1 MKIRMSSVNL
11 AASQFGANS
20 PAWKGGRNL
29 NGPKAGNW
37 RGGKTLRNTGYIA
50 KYVEPEVA
58 HLFPEIKG
66 KKSRYVPEH
75 RYVMAIHL
83 NRPLLRTETVH
94 HINGIKTD
102 NRVENLELWS
112 SSHPAGQRVVDLV
125 EWAKS
130 ILKQYPDHV

>member
-37 RGGKTLRNTGYIA
+37 RGGKTLRNTGYI
-50 KYVEPEVA
+50 
-58 HLFPEIKG
+58 
-66 KKSRYVPEH
+66 
-75 RYVMAIHL
+75 
-83 NRPLLRTETVH
+83 
-94 HINGIKTD
+94 NGIKTD